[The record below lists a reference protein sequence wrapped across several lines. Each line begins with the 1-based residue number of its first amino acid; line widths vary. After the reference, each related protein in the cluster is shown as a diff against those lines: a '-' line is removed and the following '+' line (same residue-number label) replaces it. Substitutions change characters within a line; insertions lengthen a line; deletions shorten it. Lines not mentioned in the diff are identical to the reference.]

1 MISTQ
6 FRKINNKI
14 VKWESSGH
22 LAHLYDNFDLTF
34 YDLERIITDVM
45 QFNIANPTEKL
56 DGINIAF
63 TWNNGLRVARS
74 GSDIKAGGMD
84 AKALH
89 AKFENRPHLQHAF
102 DAAFCVLET
111 GFQHFNSD
119 ILYGFFKNGTCWLS
133 AEIICDKTRNVL
145 NYSKNCV
152 IVHKYPVFVYENDCL
167 YREDSA
173 PYLNFDVSNLKVAN
187 IIPDWHIQNPIRHLP
202 VSASTPGVYDQILKK
217 LDRLRN
223 DVNFKCASFTIADYL
238 RTRLYEVICNA
249 GITNKHAIY
258 YIANRIIGKHGKQ
271 GLPYIK
277 TLLTSSQ
284 YQIAKTLV
292 GQDKTLLANAIEPL
306 EMLIYK
312 FEKFVLQKEYS
323 YLQNK
328 PVAEVRDLQQKV
340 ANAITIIRA
349 SDNERHKMLLDKH
362 LKKLGDVK
370 HITTSMEGIVFVDRG
385 IMYKLTGTFAPIN
398 QILGILKYDNR

>member
-14 VKWESSGH
+14 VKCESSGH
-22 LAHLYDNFDLTF
+22 LAHLYDNFDLSF
-34 YDLERIITDVM
+34 FDLERIITNVI
-45 QFNIANPTEKL
+45 QCNIADSTEKL
-56 DGINIAF
+56 DGINLAF

-74 GSDIKAGGMD
+74 GSDIKAGGLD

-89 AKFENRPHLQHAF
+89 AKFENRPHLQYAF

-111 GFQHFNSD
+111 GFRHFNSD
-119 ILYGFFKNGTCWLS
+119 ILYDFFKNGTYWLS
-133 AEIICDKTRNVL
+133 AEIICDKARNVI
-145 NYSKNCV
+145 NYGRNCV

-173 PYLNFDVSNLKVAN
+173 PYLNFDISNSKVAN
-187 IIPDWHIQNPIRHLP
+187 IIPDWHIQKPIRHLP
-202 VSASTPGVYDQILKK
+202 ASVAPGVYDQILKK
-217 LDRLRN
+217 LDCIRSDANL
-223 DVNFKCASFTIADYL
+223 KYASFTIADYL
-238 RTRLYEVICNA
+238 RARLDVVIRNA
-249 GITNKHAIY
+249 GITDKHAIHC
-258 YIANRIIGKHGKQ
+258 IANRIIGKHGKQ

-292 GQDKTLLANAIEPL
+292 EQDKTLLSSAIEPL

-312 FEKFVLQKEYS
+312 FEKLVLQKEYS

-328 PVAEVRDLQQKV
+328 RYEHVEDLRRKV
-340 ANAITIIRA
+340 IDAITTIRA
-349 SDNERHKMLLDKH
+349 SNNERHKQLLDKH
-362 LKKLGDVK
+362 LKKLGGVEQ
-370 HITTSMEGIVFVDRG
+370 ITTTMEGIVFVDRG
-385 IMYKLTGTFAPIN
+385 IMYKLTGTFAPVN